1 MANARTATKS
11 VKENSA
17 EAFETV
23 EALSVNGANVVREQV
38 QRSMDA
44 FRGFSD
50 LARENVEAFTASAN
64 TATKGIE
71 ALNARAVAFSKT
83 SIETGMEAAR
93 ALSGVKSVHEAIELQ
108 TDFARTAFETYVK
121 EVNALTGLMS
131 TMVKDTIR
139 PLNERG
145 SAYVNF
151 IQSQR

>member
-1 MANARTATKS
+1 MATVRNAAKS
-11 VKENSA
+11 VKENTN

-23 EALSVNGANVVREQV
+23 ETLSVNGANVVRDQV

-83 SIETGMEAAR
+83 SIETSMEAAR

-131 TMVKDTIR
+131 AMVKDSIR

-151 IQSQR
+151 MQSQR